1 MGVGEKMEKKYVV
14 QLVML
19 SLLSC
24 SGLFIIEQVLEL
36 SYFIKTAAKIILF
49 LLIPLLYIKFV
60 MKRSILQ
67 FLNLKTMDWKN
78 LQQGILLGFLSMV
91 IVIGAFI
98 IFKDFINTDT
108 ILVDIQ
114 SRMKITPEIFIFIAI
129 YITFGNSLLEE
140 FYFRGFLFLHIHETE
155 NKVFA
160 YLYSALL
167 FSIYHVA
174 IFAVWFDFWIM
185 LLALFGLFIIGLVFN
200 WINTK
205 SNNFLNSWILHI
217 LADVGV
223 MLIGFYLFGFFS

>member
-1 MGVGEKMEKKYVV
+1 MEKKYVV